1 MSAFEAAGATWWV
14 TLIYIEPTY
23 AAHNGMTAVPYRWTF
38 EVEAPDADHAVLEA
52 IRQFRAAA
60 TESRVG
66 WVREIVTW
74 DVAAAPVAT

>member
-1 MSAFEAAGATWWV
+1 MSARDAAGATWWV

-38 EVEAPDADHAVLEA
+38 EVEAPDADQAVLEA
-52 IRQFRAAA
+52 IRKFRAAA
-60 TESRVG
+60 TESSVG